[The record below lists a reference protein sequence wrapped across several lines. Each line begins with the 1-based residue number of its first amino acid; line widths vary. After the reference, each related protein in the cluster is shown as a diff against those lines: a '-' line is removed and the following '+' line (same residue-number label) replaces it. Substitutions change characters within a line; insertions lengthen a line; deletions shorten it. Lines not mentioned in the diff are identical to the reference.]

1 MIVMEV
7 AASFLFE
14 QRPLTLPR
22 ERRRGGWALNMATNA
37 AAHNSSD
44 VFVDRFDPLPP
55 SEEMMHRPGPVAD

>member
-44 VFVDRFDPLPP
+44 VFVIVSILYH
-55 SEEMMHRPGPVAD
+55 HRKK